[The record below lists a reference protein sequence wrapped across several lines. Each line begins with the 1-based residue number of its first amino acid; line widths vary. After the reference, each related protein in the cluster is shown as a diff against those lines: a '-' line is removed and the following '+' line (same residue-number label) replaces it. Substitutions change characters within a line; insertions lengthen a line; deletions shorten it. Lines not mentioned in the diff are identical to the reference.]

1 MNGLLVRWLVNAL
14 ALFLTAQL
22 LGPAFQVT
30 GFGAALVAAAVLGI
44 VNAVIRPV
52 LLLLTL
58 PLNIVTLGL
67 FTFVIN
73 AVMLLLVSHVIAGFR
88 VEGFGTALLGSVILS
103 FISMILSALVRR

>member
-1 MNGLLVRWLVNAL
+1 MNGLVLRWLVNAL
-14 ALFLTAQL
+14 ALFITAQL
-22 LGPAFQVT
+22 LGPSFRVT
-30 GFGAALVAAAVLGI
+30 GFGAALVAAALLGI

-52 LLLLTL
+52 LLILTL

-73 AVMLLLVSHVIAGFR
+73 AAMLLLVSHVIAGFQVR
-88 VEGFGTALLGSVILS
+88 GFGAAFLGSVILS

>member
-22 LGPAFQVT
+22 LGPAFRVT

-52 LLLLTL
+52 LLILTL

-73 AVMLLLVSHVIAGFR
+73 AVMLLLVSHVIVGFQ
-88 VEGFGTALLGSVILS
+88 VQGFGTALLGSVILS